1 MILESLG
8 LPIFQDVETM
18 AEATRLTEK
27 LVCFLS
33 KEDAEGRYVSF
44 EIPKKDGGF
53 REINAP
59 CKSLKVLQRWI
70 LENILYKARVS
81 PYSVGFIKI
90 GRGSPLVQCAERHR
104 NNLYVLKMDLKN
116 FYPSIQRK
124 LVYNQFLQLG
134 YNTYAANLL
143 TNICTLY
150 GKLPQGAVTSPYL
163 ANLVCYK
170 MDVRIAGYCN
180 KRDVIYT
187 RYADDLTFSSDNR
200 DALRNIYGMI
210 KKIVED
216 QGFSLNYNKT
226 QFMTPKGH
234 KRILGVTINDG
245 LLKAPK
251 TLKRDVRAMIHYQI
265 ITGDYAKN
273 DVIRGY
279 IAYINSIE
287 KNYKKK
293 IINYIS
299 KYCND
304 PITLFP
310 EAVKKYNE
318 NKMFK
323 EIPDMEVRTVSYFV
337 DVEDEVDYMEMI
349 NIERENYLSKYGLVE

>member
-8 LPIFQDVETM
+8 LPIFQDIETL

-27 LVCFLS
+27 LVYFLS
-33 KEDAEGRYVSF
+33 QEDAKGRYVSF
-44 EIPKKDGGF
+44 KIPKRDGSS

-59 CKSLKVLQRWI
+59 CKSLKMVQRWV

-81 PYSVGFIKI
+81 QYSIGFVKT
-90 GRGSPLVQCAERHR
+90 GGGSPLVQCAERHR

-116 FYPSIQRK
+116 FYPSIRREM
-124 LVYNQFLQLG
+124 VYNQFLQLG

-163 ANLVCYK
+163 SNLVCYK
-170 MDVRIAGYCN
+170 MDIRIAGYCN
-180 KRDVIYT
+180 KRDIIYT

-200 DALRNIYGMI
+200 DELRKIYGMI

-216 QGFSLNYNKT
+216 QGFILNYNKT

-234 KRILGVTINDG
+234 KRVLGVTINDG
-245 LLKAPK
+245 MLKAPK
-251 TLKRDVRAMIHYQI
+251 KLKKDVRAMIHYQV
-265 ITGDYAKN
+265 ITGDYTKN
-273 DVIRGY
+273 DAIRGY

-299 KYCND
+299 KYCD
-304 PITLFP
+304 DTITLFP
-310 EAVKKYNE
+310 DLVKKFNE

-323 EIPDMEVRTVSYFV
+323 EIPDMEVRTASHFV
-337 DVEDEVDYMEMI
+337 GFEDEANYMEMV
-349 NIERENYLSKYGLVE
+349 NIERENYLSKQGLLE